1 MVPHG
6 LSAGGWR
13 LGTVYVTVASQQD
26 GSELVEFRHEV
37 TFYEGLDGLPS
48 AVLPFLL
55 EGAERGE
62 PMLVVM
68 LPDRLRVLREA
79 MAALADR
86 VEWVDMASV
95 GANPA
100 CIIPAWRAF
109 LDAHA
114 GTGPVRGIGEPIW
127 RGRRGEEVAEA
138 ELHEALLNLAFD
150 HGPAW
155 RLVCPYDV
163 TALPGDVLEEALRNH
178 PVSDRAAPAVSYAG
192 HEHARRTFSQALP
205 AAPSVATTL
214 AFGPEDL
221 SAVRMVVRR
230 SCEAARLHPS
240 ATDDVVLATHELAAN
255 SVQHAGGG
263 GWLLLWDEPGAL
275 VVEVRD
281 DGHID
286 DPLVGRNPLDLA
298 SEHGRGIWMAN
309 QLCDLVQVR
318 SGDHGT
324 QVRLYAWL

>member
-1 MVPHG
+1 
-6 LSAGGWR
+6 
-13 LGTVYVTVASQQD
+13 VYVTVASEQD
-26 GSELVEFRHEV
+26 VRELSEFRHEV
-37 TFYEGLDGLPS
+37 AFYEGLGGLPS

-55 EGAERGE
+55 EGVEHGE

-79 MAALADR
+79 MGALAER
-86 VEWVDMASV
+86 VEWVDMATV

-109 LDAHA
+109 LHEH
-114 GTGPVRGIGEPIW
+114 GGSGPVRGIGEPIW
-127 RGRRGEEVAEA
+127 LGRRGEEMVEA

-155 RLVCPYDV
+155 RLLCPYDV
-163 TALPGDVLEEALRNH
+163 TALPGEVLEEALRNH
-178 PVSDRAAPAVSYAG
+178 PVSDVADPGVSYAG
-192 HEHARRTFSQALP
+192 HAHALRTFSQELP

-214 AFGPEDL
+214 EFGPEDL
-221 SAVRMVVRR
+221 STVRHVVRR

-275 VVEVRD
+275 VAEVRD

-286 DPLVGRNPLDLA
+286 DPLVGRNALDLA

-318 SGDHGT
+318 SGEQGT
-324 QVRLYAWL
+324 QVRVYAWL